1 MTGAIEMGAGVRPA
15 LFRPRLFRPLLFRPS
30 PFRIALLALMLI
42 VVAGRADFARA
53 EQALVVDLSDREVEI
68 TADFNGSSVLMFGAL
83 DMPGDVIV
91 VVRGPLQRQIV
102 RRKSRVSGIWL
113 NTAAATFGN
122 VPAFYAVAAN
132 RPLVDIAESELRAR
146 EEIGLEF
153 LRFNPTPESATM
165 VEEDL
170 AEFHRGLIRNKRR
183 AGLYRAALYPVK
195 ILGDKLF
202 RTEIWFPANVAT
214 GAYRIIVYVVDK
226 GRVVAEK
233 SVILTARKAGI
244 GADIFEFAH
253 RQSAAYGM
261 AAIIIAVAAGWLAA
275 AVFRK
280 T

>member
-1 MTGAIEMGAGVRPA
+1 MTGAIEMGSRAHPPILHRA
-15 LFRPRLFRPLLFRPS
+15 LM
-30 PFRIALLALMLI
+30 ALALILT
-42 VVAGRADFARA
+42 AGRLDVARA
-53 EQALVVDLSDREVEI
+53 DEALVVDLSDSEVEI

-91 VVRGPLQRQIV
+91 VVRGPLQQQIV

-113 NTAAATFGN
+113 NTAAATFSN

-132 RPLVDIAESELRAR
+132 RALVDIAESELRAHK
-146 EEIGLEF
+146 EIGLEF
-153 LRFNPTPESATM
+153 LRFNPAPESATM

-202 RTEIWFPANVAT
+202 RTEIRFPANVAT
-214 GAYRIIVYVVDK
+214 GDYRIIVFVVDK
-226 GRVVAEK
+226 GKVVGEE

-253 RQSAAYGM
+253 QQSAAYGM
-261 AAIIIAVAAGWLAA
+261 AAIIIAVAIGWLAA
-275 AVFRK
+275 AVFRSS
-280 T
+280 